1 MIVEQLLTPEE
12 LHALLSQPEPVFR
25 QELDGA
31 PRPYALV
38 SPENGFAPLMPVIE
52 SIHERFAHRL
62 QILLFELLRL
72 DVEVVPEK
80 PRLVACTDFLTSM
93 RSPCSMTLLQMGS
106 LDGPA
111 VWALEREF
119 VFYAVDVFFGGN
131 GRSITPLSENDFSGV
146 ELRMTQRLS
155 AACTTALE
163 AAWQPFHALTVKA
176 VGHETRPRFLTALNP
191 AHTLVCCTVIC
202 RWSQVEV
209 KGHIVLPLS
218 ALEPVR
224 APLRQAMEQDRPSPD
239 PALRRKLR
247 DRVQD
252 SPVEMRCVLAQTQ
265 LTLRE
270 LLNLGVGDVITM
282 EIPQLAQLEVSG
294 VPLVRGRCGV
304 ARGWRAVA
312 IEETYLQSPD
322 GVDELEALSA

>member
-12 LHALLSQPEPVFR
+12 LHALLSQPELPVH

-62 QILLFELLRL
+62 QIALFELLRL
-72 DVEVVPEK
+72 DVEVIPDK
-80 PRLVACTDFLTSM
+80 PRLMGCPDFITSM
-93 RSPCSMTLLQMGS
+93 RSPCSMTLLQMDP

-111 VWALEREF
+111 VWAMEREF
-119 VFYAVDVFFGGN
+119 VFYAVDVFFGGS

-146 ELRMTQRLS
+146 ELRMAQRLGM
-155 AACTTALE
+155 ACTASLE
-163 AAWQPFHALTVKA
+163 AAWKPYHPLSIRA

-191 AHTLVCCTVIC
+191 SQTLVCCTVIC

-209 KGHIVLPLS
+209 KGHIVIPL
-218 ALEPVR
+218 AAIEPVR
-224 APLRQAMEQDRPSPD
+224 TPLKRSLDQDRPSPD
-239 PALRRKLR
+239 PQLRKKLR
-247 DRVQD
+247 DRVKD
-252 SPVEMRCVLAQTQ
+252 SPVDVRCILAQTQ
-265 LTLRE
+265 LSVRE
-270 LLNLGVGDVITM
+270 LLNLSVGDVITM
-282 EIPQLAQLEVSG
+282 DIPPLAQLEVSG
-294 VPLVRGRCGV
+294 VPLVRGRCGI

-312 IEETYLQSPD
+312 IEETYLQTPSEE
-322 GVDELEALSA
+322 VEALSA